1 MAKSEHGLLFRAE
14 NFSISTSFDPA
25 LEKKFQLAPGDL
37 LVGFLSNIEQQR
49 ARAGPAAGIG
59 FEKIRVFWTLWPI
72 T

>member
-37 LVGFLSNIEQQR
+37 LVGFLSKIEQQK
-49 ARAGPAAGIG
+49 ARAGPAAGVG
-59 FEKIRVFWTLWPI
+59 SEKIRVFWTLWPI